1 MAIEQ
6 HKNVSE
12 THFWFRAL
20 QQDTFFKQANNQE
33 LINFLLNLL
42 TAVLKKLTKEVIKN
56 AEETL
61 KLSML

>member
-1 MAIEQ
+1 MATEQ
-6 HKNVSE
+6 HKNVIE

-20 QQDTFFKQANNQE
+20 QQDTFFKQAINQE

-42 TAVLKKLTKEVIKN
+42 TAMLKKLRKQVIRN

-61 KLSML
+61 KLQIL